1 MALGNGN
8 PKQGD
13 KGSNWSYEFKNLTQL
28 KNIKD
33 AIDALIALTG
43 TYERTPNIVR
53 ATGIGT
59 IAPVVYS
66 FSVSNVGAA
75 NGTILGATIKPGET
89 FNFSPELNNYYD
101 ANSITYDGT
110 GTELVIIYNS

>member
-1 MALGNGN
+1 MSLGNGN
-8 PKQGD
+8 AKNGD
-13 KGSNWSYEFKNLTQL
+13 KGSNFDFEL
-28 KNIKD
+28 KSLKGFQKI
-33 AIDALIALTG
+33 IDSLV

>member
-1 MALGNGN
+1 MSLGNGN
-8 PKQGD
+8 KTYGD
-13 KGSNWSYEFKNLTQL
+13 KGSNFNFELNSL
-28 KNIKD
+28 KSFQKI
-33 AIDALIALTG
+33 IDSLA

-53 ATGIGT
+53 ATGIVT
-59 IAPVVYS
+59 IAPVAYS
-66 FSVSNVGAA
+66 FSVSNVGVA

-89 FNFSPELNNYYD
+89 LNFSPELNNYYA